1 MHIAV
6 LGAGVVGVTTAW
18 YLTKTG
24 HEVTIVDR
32 AGEVAAGASH
42 ANGGQLSYSYTDA
55 WANPSFALRI
65 PGLLLGG
72 DPAIRI
78 SPGFDA
84 GFVRWGARFL
94 LECRSARARANTLQT
109 LQLALRSGT
118 LLEELR
124 QELGGDFAF
133 RKAGKLVMLA
143 SDRDIDS
150 ARRGCALKAEHGC
163 ETRVISVDEA
173 IEIEPAIARMRGGYK
188 AAQYSPNDEFGDA
201 LAFTGLLADTLVG
214 SGRCRLLLGTEILD
228 LRRGDSGIVAA
239 RTDRGEIDADAYV
252 VCLGVG
258 SQSLLRPLGI
268 NPGICPVRGYSVTL
282 PLADG
287 TPGVSVTDL
296 ARRFVV
302 SRMKNSVRIA
312 GFADFVGLDDNAD
325 QRRVGDLM
333 RVAATAMP
341 FAADYLAD
349 DKSPWGGLR
358 PITVS
363 GQPMIGSTPIER
375 LYVNT
380 GHGSLGWTL
389 ACASAEALTGVVN
402 TTLNTNKDRKAAE
415 NDAASA
421 SIASG

>member
-1 MHIAV
+1 MHVAV

-18 YLTKTG
+18 YLTKAG

-42 ANGGQLSYSYTDA
+42 ANGGQLSYSFTDA
-55 WANPSFALRI
+55 WANPAFALRI

-72 DPAIRI
+72 DPAIRVR
-78 SPGFDA
+78 PGFDVD
-84 GFVRWGARFL
+84 FVRWGARFML
-94 LECRSARARANTLQT
+94 QCTTARARNNTLQT
-109 LQLALRSGT
+109 LQFALRSAT
-118 LLEELR
+118 LLAELR
-124 QELGGDFAF
+124 QELDGDFAF

-143 SDRDIDS
+143 SQREIDG
-150 ARRGCALKAEHGC
+150 ARRGCVLKAEYGC

-173 IEIEPAIARMRGGYK
+173 MEIEPAIARMRGNYR
-188 AAQYSPNDEFGDA
+188 AALYSPNDEFGDA
-201 LAFTGLLADTLVG
+201 LAFTGLLADKLAD
-214 SGRCRLLLGTEILD
+214 SGRCKLLLNTEILD
-228 LRRGDSGIVAA
+228 LRRGERGGVAA

-252 VCLGVG
+252 VCLGVW
-258 SQSLLRPLGI
+258 SRTLLRPLGI

-282 PLADG
+282 PPGDG
-287 TPGVSVTDL
+287 TPDVSVTDL

-302 SRMKNSVRIA
+302 SRLNDSVRIA
-312 GFADFVGLDDNAD
+312 GFADFVGLDDSVD
-325 QRRVGDLM
+325 ERRIDDLL

-341 FAADYLAD
+341 AAANYSAD
-349 DKSPWGGLR
+349 DKSPWGGVR

-363 GQPMIGSTPIER
+363 GQPTIGSTPIER

-402 TTLNTNKDRKAAE
+402 TTLASHKDRSAA
-415 NDAASA
+415 
-421 SIASG
+421 